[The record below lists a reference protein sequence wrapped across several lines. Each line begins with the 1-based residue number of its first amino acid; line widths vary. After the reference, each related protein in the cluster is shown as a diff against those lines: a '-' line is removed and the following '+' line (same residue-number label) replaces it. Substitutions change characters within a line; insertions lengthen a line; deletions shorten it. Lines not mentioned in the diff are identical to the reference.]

1 MTETN
6 NSNDTE
12 DFNYEKYTF
21 EVIEKYFKENNI
33 LVNHQITS
41 YNYFIDHL
49 FPKITKQ
56 YNPIT
61 FTRYKDIEETPNP
74 DNHEN
79 PNNEN
84 EGANKGETEK
94 DSDKPK
100 IRKCYTSYMYFDNP
114 RLEEPTFRE
123 NNGKIKKMTPHLSR
137 LRNLTYFASI
147 YIDVIITTVERTFIN
162 GEEDTSSLKKH
173 TNVINHINF
182 GAMPIML
189 RSKTCVLSKTK
200 IHDKYECPND
210 PGGYFLVNGNEKVI
224 ISMDELANNH
234 VFVHESKQDKF
245 QNMVEI
251 RSVSTDKYGIARDF
265 KIIITLQASNKKQTI
280 KAFVPHIN
288 HDIPIF
294 ILMRALGIESD
305 KDIISYILMDLD
317 ITEYPNIMLIIRNS
331 LEEGQKVMD
340 LYKNESV
347 KDLRQELQQI
357 NKELTQKQKNLDLI
371 NAKMKKCTDTIA
383 KNQNGISKKS
393 VKKTYKKELESNNK
407 DKLKDL
413 KEYEKT
419 QAICNTEIEILTEN
433 QTTLQSKLDD
443 KMSDL
448 NTLSSQE
455 AAFKYLIRYSN
466 PHNQRVDITEKYKI
480 NYLQKNV
487 FAKELLPNIKSMG
500 IKIKM
505 IGYMICKL
513 LKIHCQKWK
522 YDDRDSYI
530 NKRIVA
536 PGYALANLYKMLVN
550 KLVKDIKS
558 SLSKEYKS
566 GTWTATDDF
575 SKFITYANIDKII
588 KSSIIESH
596 IKYALSTGNWGAQ
609 KISNKVGVAQLL
621 NRWSYL
627 SSLSN
632 RRRVNTRLDKNP
644 KLIAP
649 RKLHSTQIFCMCP
662 AETPEGEKV
671 GTVKNLALAP
681 KVTCTYSEDPVK
693 FLIDSYNYF
702 SEEPKEPKEPKEPD
716 EFGELETYSDCIIK
730 VEDLTISELKQ
741 SLCRIF
747 INGKWYCVIKKKCNP
762 HYFLSYL
769 RQKRREGIVHPLIG
783 IAWYIDKNEIY
794 INTDKGRCSH
804 PMYRVKNNKLLI
816 TNKHAKQLMKK
827 QIKWKNIVHTTHKQ
841 EALIEYIDTEELNN
855 CFIAMMPKSLKPITN
870 GVYNNYTHC
879 ELHPSLM
886 MGILAASIPNSNYNQ
901 APRNAYQCLEL
912 NTKILMADEKYKTI
926 KDIKIGDYVKT
937 FDPNTMKISKTQVIN
952 QYVKKTTK
960 DIFDIKLTN
969 GSLITATFDHKFM
982 TLNGWKEVKDLDI
995 RTDLLAIHSINKM
1008 YDNKCKNYNILTE
1021 NIFQEKLKDK
1031 LSIKL
1036 INKYKSELKTLKLL
1050 PLRSNNKV
1058 LPILSRMFGFI
1069 LADGT
1074 LTYHK
1079 RDKSFVLQGCFGCR
1093 YGAELFEN
1101 DLKDIGFQFHNKIK
1115 ETFNEY
1121 KGSIHHTWD
1130 IYHQGCIGAL
1140 FRVLGMISGKK
1151 TTQKSNDIP
1160 NWIKN
1165 GSMRTKREF
1174 LSGIQ
1179 GGDGCMIRW
1188 NKQKHSYNI
1197 ICAAMSMTKNKQY
1210 LDSLV
1215 TMMNSISELFNDF
1228 NIQNKVVV
1236 SKNKHFEDRY
1246 IVGVKM
1252 NDKQQNLINYFE
1264 KIGYRYDIRKIE
1276 RSAVVINYLKTKNI
1290 FTDEYTQKILKIRSF
1305 HDIGLTNPEI
1315 SKLVGFKTSKIS
1327 DIIRSYK
1334 TNRKI
1339 STPNLYEFNLTEW
1352 SNKCKSKNGIIYV
1365 PIKYITKAQN
1375 CLIADITTKS
1385 DNHSFITEH
1394 GFCVHN
1400 SSMGKQAMGVH
1411 TLSRNYRLDP
1421 FEYMLYYGEK
1431 PIVSTDIMNAL
1442 PTKEMPGGINCVV
1455 AIMCYTGYNQ
1465 EDSVIQNQSAID
1477 RGLFRSSFT
1486 RCYESDESRSNNIF
1500 EDSKFEKGNR
1510 ETTKD
1515 MKYANYNKINENG
1528 FIELNKFVKS
1538 GDVII
1543 GKTLPYKNP
1552 TERFTCKDNSTL
1564 VRTNEKG
1571 YTDKKYISYN
1581 SDGYKFCKVSV
1592 RDERIPEVGDKFS
1605 SRHGQKGTIGIT
1617 YKQEDMPFTKE
1628 GLVPDIIVNP
1638 HAIPSR
1644 MTMGHLLETIT
1655 GKTSTV
1661 IGKYGDGTPFRENNN
1676 AHNIGSILEKE
1687 GYAKYGDEIMYD
1699 PRTGKQMKCAI
1710 FIGITYYQRL
1720 KHMSGDK
1727 IHARGNGQKT
1737 GYLRQPTEGRTRDG
1751 GFRVG
1756 EMERDCDHFDTLVS
1770 LYNGLSMKIGN
1781 MVNGNYWVLGWS
1793 KKTDGLVKAYQSQFL
1808 YKGERDCV
1816 DVYLD
1821 NGTKVTCTPNHP
1833 MLTNNNEW
1841 IKAQELEVNKS
1852 ILKTGVKYPEIDIQK
1867 EINECNRW
1875 TLTFGE
1881 YTLTTDTQEEYLK
1894 TLAFARMIGY
1904 LITDGHLSFKH
1915 NQGSVFLGHDLD
1927 VKQFLND
1934 LKQFQ
1939 TIVQKKFISK
1949 NLFEVRFRS
1958 TFVRSLLKLKGLTH
1972 GKKSTQEA
1980 VLPEFIMDDN
1990 CPKPII
1996 REFLGGLFGGDGHTC
2011 YLGLHR
2017 GKRDILTS
2025 VSFSQTKSSAHLKSL
2040 YKMME
2045 NLQSL
2050 LKKCGINKT
2059 TIQKHKETTHSKNNV
2074 NGKYDSRTH
2083 SQVLL
2088 HLDITELIPFSEKV
2102 GFRYCCHK
2110 SQRLSAGV
2118 SYRHLRENTIR
2129 QRKWLSERVD
2139 EIVKYRE
2146 TKKNNPKAK
2155 ISTKPA
2161 IQQAVKEL
2169 IKKEP
2174 LIHEYAIPTRHSLS
2188 EYLIE
2193 GKQFGKFRADKFPTA
2208 EAYMTQIGAYNWFI
2222 EKNYGVDRE
2231 RESLPTMQQKVIGI
2245 YPAGKERVYDI
2256 QVEDVHSFVANGIVS
2271 HNCLIAYGAASFL
2284 KETLLERS
2292 DNYKINIC
2300 KKCHDIAHVNKDRNI
2315 YYCKRCNESYEFAEV
2330 RLPYACKLFQQ
2341 LIGGMNIS
2349 TQMITN

>member
-1 MTETN
+1 MAETN

-901 APRNAYQCLEL
+901 APRNAYQ
-912 NTKILMADEKYKTI
+912 
-926 KDIKIGDYVKT
+926 
-937 FDPNTMKISKTQVIN
+937 
-952 QYVKKTTK
+952 
-960 DIFDIKLTN
+960 
-969 GSLITATFDHKFM
+969 
-982 TLNGWKEVKDLDI
+982 
-995 RTDLLAIHSINKM
+995 
-1008 YDNKCKNYNILTE
+1008 
-1021 NIFQEKLKDK
+1021 
-1031 LSIKL
+1031 
-1036 INKYKSELKTLKLL
+1036 
-1050 PLRSNNKV
+1050 
-1058 LPILSRMFGFI
+1058 
-1069 LADGT
+1069 
-1074 LTYHK
+1074 
-1079 RDKSFVLQGCFGCR
+1079 
-1093 YGAELFEN
+1093 
-1101 DLKDIGFQFHNKIK
+1101 
-1115 ETFNEY
+1115 
-1121 KGSIHHTWD
+1121 
-1130 IYHQGCIGAL
+1130 
-1140 FRVLGMISGKK
+1140 
-1151 TTQKSNDIP
+1151 
-1160 NWIKN
+1160 
-1165 GSMRTKREF
+1165 
-1174 LSGIQ
+1174 
-1179 GGDGCMIRW
+1179 
-1188 NKQKHSYNI
+1188 
-1197 ICAAMSMTKNKQY
+1197 
-1210 LDSLV
+1210 
-1215 TMMNSISELFNDF
+1215 
-1228 NIQNKVVV
+1228 
-1236 SKNKHFEDRY
+1236 
-1246 IVGVKM
+1246 
-1252 NDKQQNLINYFE
+1252 
-1264 KIGYRYDIRKIE
+1264 
-1276 RSAVVINYLKTKNI
+1276 
-1290 FTDEYTQKILKIRSF
+1290 
-1305 HDIGLTNPEI
+1305 
-1315 SKLVGFKTSKIS
+1315 
-1327 DIIRSYK
+1327 
-1334 TNRKI
+1334 
-1339 STPNLYEFNLTEW
+1339 
-1352 SNKCKSKNGIIYV
+1352 
-1365 PIKYITKAQN
+1365 
-1375 CLIADITTKS
+1375 
-1385 DNHSFITEH
+1385 
-1394 GFCVHN
+1394 

-1552 TERFTCKDNSTL
+1552 IERFTCKDNSTL

-1756 EMERDCDHFDTLVS
+1756 EMERDC
-1770 LYNGLSMKIGN
+1770 
-1781 MVNGNYWVLGWS
+1781 
-1793 KKTDGLVKAYQSQFL
+1793 
-1808 YKGERDCV
+1808 
-1816 DVYLD
+1816 
-1821 NGTKVTCTPNHP
+1821 
-1833 MLTNNNEW
+1833 
-1841 IKAQELEVNKS
+1841 
-1852 ILKTGVKYPEIDIQK
+1852 
-1867 EINECNRW
+1867 
-1875 TLTFGE
+1875 
-1881 YTLTTDTQEEYLK
+1881 
-1894 TLAFARMIGY
+1894 
-1904 LITDGHLSFKH
+1904 
-1915 NQGSVFLGHDLD
+1915 
-1927 VKQFLND
+1927 
-1934 LKQFQ
+1934 
-1939 TIVQKKFISK
+1939 
-1949 NLFEVRFRS
+1949 
-1958 TFVRSLLKLKGLTH
+1958 
-1972 GKKSTQEA
+1972 
-1980 VLPEFIMDDN
+1980 
-1990 CPKPII
+1990 
-1996 REFLGGLFGGDGHTC
+1996 
-2011 YLGLHR
+2011 
-2017 GKRDILTS
+2017 
-2025 VSFSQTKSSAHLKSL
+2025 
-2040 YKMME
+2040 
-2045 NLQSL
+2045 
-2050 LKKCGINKT
+2050 
-2059 TIQKHKETTHSKNNV
+2059 
-2074 NGKYDSRTH
+2074 
-2083 SQVLL
+2083 
-2088 HLDITELIPFSEKV
+2088 
-2102 GFRYCCHK
+2102 
-2110 SQRLSAGV
+2110 
-2118 SYRHLRENTIR
+2118 
-2129 QRKWLSERVD
+2129 
-2139 EIVKYRE
+2139 
-2146 TKKNNPKAK
+2146 
-2155 ISTKPA
+2155 
-2161 IQQAVKEL
+2161 
-2169 IKKEP
+2169 
-2174 LIHEYAIPTRHSLS
+2174 
-2188 EYLIE
+2188 
-2193 GKQFGKFRADKFPTA
+2193 
-2208 EAYMTQIGAYNWFI
+2208 
-2222 EKNYGVDRE
+2222 
-2231 RESLPTMQQKVIGI
+2231 
-2245 YPAGKERVYDI
+2245 
-2256 QVEDVHSFVANGIVS
+2256 
-2271 HNCLIAYGAASFL
+2271 LIAYGAASFL